1 MPFASIGGTKAR
13 YEVRG
18 DGPLPLMLAPA
29 AFDASMSRW
38 RLNGARHSLRI
49 AAPDSVRILSC
60 YPSLQRN
67 ICQRQRTGRLLVSC
81 IIRQRMLFDE

>member
-18 DGPLPLMLAPA
+18 DGPPPLMLAPA

-38 RLNGARHSLRI
+38 RLNVQPSGNLYTNSILRT
-49 AAPDSVRILSC
+49 A
-60 YPSLQRN
+60 
-67 ICQRQRTGRLLVSC
+67 
-81 IIRQRMLFDE
+81 E